1 MCVCNGVGVYL
12 YGCVSVLYVF
22 GMFMFVYICVCVFLD
37 VVCLLARCKRRKG
50 QKKRTRER
58 DKMYERKERNYIKL
72 QDVVIRSYRLRQVLG
87 SRMNLNCLNHY
98 FFFKFNLLTSPLT
111 PSPPRDGAFD
121 EISKVG
127 VSFRH
132 DR

>member
-1 MCVCNGVGVYL
+1 MLYVYVCVCNGVGVYL

-58 DKMYERKERNYIKL
+58 DKMYERKERNYSKL

-98 FFFKFNLLTSPLT
+98 FFLSLTS
-111 PSPPRDGAFD
+111 
-121 EISKVG
+121 
-127 VSFRH
+127 
-132 DR
+132 